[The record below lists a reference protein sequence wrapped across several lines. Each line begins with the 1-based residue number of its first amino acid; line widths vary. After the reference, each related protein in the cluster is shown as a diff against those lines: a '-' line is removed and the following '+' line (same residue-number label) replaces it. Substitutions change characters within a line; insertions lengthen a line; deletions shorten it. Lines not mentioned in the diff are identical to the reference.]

1 MLGNV
6 QFELQKL
13 VDSYVSGLYIY
24 VCVCVCGLLQQLFDI
39 VMNNAFLSSCY

>member
-24 VCVCVCGLLQQLFDI
+24 IYMWGILQQLFDI
-39 VMNNAFLSSCY
+39 VMNNTFLSFCY

>member
-24 VCVCVCGLLQQLFDI
+24 IYICGVYCSNFLTLL
-39 VMNNAFLSSCY
+39 

>member
-24 VCVCVCGLLQQLFDI
+24 VCVCGLLQQLFNI
-39 VMNNAFLSSCY
+39 VMNNEFLSSCY